1 MGGGLL
7 NAKGFG
13 IPQNRDRIFVLSILG
28 EYSYTFP
35 QPFEL
40 TKKLKDLLEDEV
52 DEKYFL
58 TQKQIDS
65 VFKWKAF
72 EKPFETMAKIKESE
86 IVPTITTRSGA
97 YAAGMILIPEATQKG
112 YALDEVGDGV
122 YLNRPHQKRGVVQK
136 ETIPTLTTS
145 DGELVRVRKL
155 TPLETWRLMGIS
167 DEDFNKAKASGV
179 SNAQLYKQAGNA
191 IVVDVLYHIFKNLFE

>member
-58 TQKQIDS
+58 TQK
-65 VFKWKAF
+65 
-72 EKPFETMAKIKESE
+72 MIKGMQKTSFSQYKLENKLQDLE
-86 IVPTITTRSGA
+86 GVADTILARYEGA
-97 YAAGMILIPEATQKG
+97 PMVIAIPEATQKG

-155 TPLETWRLMGIS
+155 TPLETWRLMGVS

-191 IVVDVLYHIFKNLFE
+191 IVVDVLYHILKNLFE